1 MGKAKKTT
9 KETTAV
15 ATTTPAVS
23 VETSAPAAPEAGGD
37 VAVATASTKK
47 NTIPVAK
54 GVPKSGRVWK
64 STNNKR

>member
-23 VETSAPAAPEAGGD
+23 VETSAPAAGGD
-37 VAVATASTKK
+37 VAPVATAGTKK

>member
-1 MGKAKKTT
+1 
-9 KETTAV
+9 
-15 ATTTPAVS
+15 

-64 STNNKR
+64 STNNKRYLHSTQILQLSSIC

>member
-9 KETTAV
+9 KETT
-15 ATTTPAVS
+15 TAVS
-23 VETSAPAAPEAGGD
+23 VETAPAASEAGGD
-37 VAVATASTKK
+37 VAVPATASTKK